1 VTAKNELILVFFM
14 ERNQRRP
21 LVNIDI
27 VNPCVPFS
35 NAITQIANEDIVS
48 RIWADDHT
56 VWDSSPEEIA
66 NRLGWLQLPYSMG
79 SQIPRINQFVDSVRA
94 EGFTHA
100 VVLGMGGS
108 SLAPDTLSHVFGTR
122 DVYLQLQILDSTH
135 PEAVS
140 QVTQDHAHRKTLFIV
155 ATKSGTTSE
164 TLSLFRFFY
173 QFLAE
178 QIDKEAVG
186 SRFIAITD
194 PGTPLVEIASTHEFR
209 DVFTNDPN
217 LGGRYSALSLFGLIP
232 AALLGLDLDV
242 LLHEAQSMAVQCA
255 PSGAASDNP
264 AVLLGALLA
273 TCALQGRDK
282 ATLLLSRKIAPLGGW
297 IEQLLAESTGKAG
310 SGIVPVVEPVSGESE
325 SYGQDRAFVVIS
337 LGKDPE
343 MDAVADNL
351 TEQNHSVARIRI
363 ETVSEIAGQFFLWE
377 FATAIAC
384 HILGVHPFN
393 QPNVESA
400 KQLARDM
407 IGQSHKSGT
416 SPLLAR
422 EPLSAGSIVEFLS
435 SVSPGDYVSI
445 HAYLPPTQALTR
457 ELQSLKRTIQT
468 RYGVAVTIGYG
479 PRFLHSTGQL
489 HKGDRGNGHFIQLV
503 SETMPD
509 LAIPDV
515 AGGSDSSLSFGA
527 LITAQAFG
535 DRRALESEGRPV
547 LTLEIAVPVSQ
558 IIQNIAAS
566 LIS

>member
-1 VTAKNELILVFFM
+1 
-14 ERNQRRP
+14 
-21 LVNIDI
+21 VNIDI
-27 VNPCVPFS
+27 INPSAPFA
-35 NAITQIANEDIVS
+35 NAITQITNEDIVS
-48 RIWADDHT
+48 RIWAGDHT
-56 VWDSSPEEIA
+56 VWDSSREEID
-66 NRLGWLQLPYSMG
+66 NRLGWLHLPHSMG

-100 VVLGMGGS
+100 VLLGMGGS
-108 SLAPDTLSHVFGTR
+108 SLAPDTLSHIFGTR
-122 DVYLQLQILDSTH
+122 DGYPQLQILDSTH

-140 QVTQDHAHRKTLFIV
+140 QVAQDHAARKTLFIV

-173 QFLAE
+173 QSLAE
-178 QIDKEAVG
+178 QIDKEPVG
-186 SRFIAITD
+186 SRFIAVTD
-194 PGTPLVEIASTHEFR
+194 PGTPLVEIASAHEFR

-242 LLHEAQSMAVQCA
+242 LLHEAQSMAGLCA

-264 AVLLGALLA
+264 AVQLGALLA
-273 TCALQGRDK
+273 TCALQEQDK
-282 ATLLLSRKIAPLGGW
+282 ATLLLSQRITPLGDW

-310 SGIVPVVEPVSGESE
+310 SGIVPVLEPISGESK
-325 SYGQDRAFVVIS
+325 SYGQDRVFVVVS
-337 LGKDPE
+337 LGRDPE
-343 MDAVADNL
+343 LDAVADSL
-351 TEQNHSVARIRI
+351 TEQNYPVARIRI

-407 IGQSHKSGT
+407 INQSHEIGT
-416 SPLLAR
+416 PPALIRDA
-422 EPLSAGSIVEFLS
+422 PTAQSIVEFLL

-445 HAYLPPTQALTR
+445 HAYLPQTPDLTR
-457 ELQSLKRTIQT
+457 ELQSLQRTIQT

-558 IIQNIAAS
+558 IIQNVAAS
-566 LIS
+566 LVS